1 MTLRKLYNYVMKS
14 ISTRPNNL
22 PENCI
27 MPNSVRNMN
36 DIGASLLDHNRSSLP
51 SMEKARKKKLS
62 DHGGGYI
69 PTIRNEEIP
78 ISSESSQTGHE
89 SVESIWE
96 SISSSESA
104 DEQRHNND
112 PHKTGASKS
121 LMKGTIS
128 NEVDPPPLRH
138 ASPSIT
144 CTETDVVAINPLY
157 LSSAATHMAPEVSNT
172 KKVSF
177 RVPDLQ
183 GTPRDPRRD
192 PNGPA
197 APTAT
202 TYRQRLG
209 GYLHPRDMRRLVT
222 PFSSTNEPQLIV
234 RRHVMLLNFD
244 PLRAVVLRDRLLVLI
259 PDGADDLIMAL
270 ERRVRGGV
278 AEMENRIFGDD
289 ELADLDELIIS
300 GEPSQ
305 GGSSRQASRFSSVEH
320 RFIQQPSTGMSTGSS
335 HSKQNDDDDQDTDAS
350 DTGDSNDMGINDT
363 DEWAE
368 MGTMNW
374 IDMPFELQAVDAVLS
389 TVMSMLADDGDTLRN
404 KVQVA
409 MAKFRGDTAHNSNPS
424 ELAQD
429 KLRILKDHVKHME
442 ARVQGF
448 VRAMNLVLNDDA
460 DMALMNLS
468 RLVTHPERFIQPVPD
483 EILAQ
488 ESDEPE
494 LILEAYL
501 QHALSTVNAMDFV
514 KSAITNTE
522 ELVALQLDSLRNK
535 LLYINTLVSLLTLS
549 ISCASLV
556 GSFMGM
562 NVPNHLEDD
571 PNAFRQI
578 VFGTMFGALGLALL
592 FLILFQMTGAL
603 PSGWKSPISF

>member
-27 MPNSVRNMN
+27 MPHSVRNMN
-36 DIGASLLDHNRSSLP
+36 DIRSP
-51 SMEKARKKKLS
+51 SSMDNARKKKLS
-62 DHGGGYI
+62 EHGGGYI

-78 ISSESSQTGHE
+78 LSSGESSHTGHE
-89 SVESIWE
+89 SAASIWE

-104 DEQRHNND
+104 DEQKQNND
-112 PHKTGASKS
+112 PLHKRGASKS

-128 NEVDPPPLRH
+128 NEVDQLPLRH
-138 ASPSIT
+138 ASPSIN

-172 KKVSF
+172 RKVSF

-183 GTPRDPRRD
+183 ETRDPQRD

-289 ELADLDELIIS
+289 ELADLEELIIS

-320 RFIQQPSTGMSTGSS
+320 RFVQQPSTGMSTGSS
-335 HSKQNDDDDQDTDAS
+335 HSKQNDDDQDTDAS
-350 DTGDSNDMGINDT
+350 DTGDSNDMDINDT

-483 EILAQ
+483 EILAE

-578 VFGTMFGALGLALL
+578 IFGTMFGALGLALL

-603 PSGWKSPISF
+603 PSGSKSLISFYKK